1 MATSAQFGRT
11 VEVSGRSLS
20 RMISTAVLAFYTE
33 PTAYFRLTSVADR
46 PETPT
51 NPLNFSFFFLLSLC
65 VVQRASTGIQQVLNS
80 VAQVRLYLQSE
91 DRIRKGSSDR

>member
-46 PETPT
+46 PE
-51 NPLNFSFFFLLSLC
+51 
-65 VVQRASTGIQQVLNS
+65 RQQIL
-80 VAQVRLYLQSE
+80 
-91 DRIRKGSSDR
+91 